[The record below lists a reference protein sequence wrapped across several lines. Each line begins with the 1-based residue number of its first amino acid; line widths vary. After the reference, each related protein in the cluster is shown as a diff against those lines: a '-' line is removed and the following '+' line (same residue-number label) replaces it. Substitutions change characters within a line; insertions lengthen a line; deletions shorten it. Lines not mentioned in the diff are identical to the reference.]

1 MTTLELTGYDL
12 YYSFL
17 SGFKEVKKHYKMLN
31 RINVFP
37 VADGDT
43 GSNLLST
50 LASIIYETK
59 ATDSFKD
66 TMGSIAEAALN
77 GARGNSGIIFAQFIN
92 GINDKIKEVEVI
104 DADSLLESINKA
116 VPYAYSAIIEPIEG
130 TIITVIREWA
140 DTMCRLKK
148 NGVNKEEFISA
159 SLEAAR
165 QSLDNTPN
173 LLDVLKKSSVVDSGA
188 CGFVTFLEGAFEYI
202 KNKSDKDIDSD
213 KVINSYTEDEI
224 LEEETD
230 IEFADE
236 HINPTDQIKYRYC
249 TEALIANINEDMSI
263 IKNEMKVLGDSLI
276 IAGSSE
282 KSRIHIHTNN
292 PAEVFNKLRGKGD
305 ILQQKVE
312 DMIQQY
318 QIANNRLYNIAIVT
332 DSIADLPKELIEKY
346 QIHVIPLNL
355 NIEGSQYLDKLT
367 IEPRDF
373 YQLLDGVKE
382 YPTSSLPSQ
391 KTVEA
396 ILDFLTNYYDYVVA
410 ITVSKAMSGT
420 FQAVERASQ
429 KYVDQGKQIKVIDS
443 KLNSGA
449 QGLLV
454 LEAARCLEEGKNF
467 GELIEHI
474 ENQIKKTKIFVS
486 VKTIKYMV
494 RGGRISP
501 IKGML
506 GKLLN
511 IKPIVSIDSNGN
523 GIAFG
528 KAYSSSANINKII
541 EILKKEN
548 EQNEIKGYCIVHA
561 NAEEKARELEE
572 RIIKEIALKSE
583 YINEISTIVGLNAG
597 IGALAVCFTQK

>member
-116 VPYAYSAIIEPIEG
+116 VPYAYSAIMEPIEG

-165 QSLDNTPN
+165 QSLENTPN

-202 KNKSDKDIDSD
+202 KNKSDKDMDSD

-312 DMIQQY
+312 DMVQQY
-318 QIANNRLYNIAIVT
+318 QIANNRLYSIAIVT

-373 YQLLDGVKE
+373 L
-382 YPTSSLPSQ
+382 S
-391 KTVEA
+391 A
-396 ILDFLTNYYDYVVA
+396 I
-410 ITVSKAMSGT
+410 
-420 FQAVERASQ
+420 RW
-429 KYVDQGKQIKVIDS
+429 
-443 KLNSGA
+443 
-449 QGLLV
+449 
-454 LEAARCLEEGKNF
+454 C
-467 GELIEHI
+467 
-474 ENQIKKTKIFVS
+474 
-486 VKTIKYMV
+486 
-494 RGGRISP
+494 
-501 IKGML
+501 
-506 GKLLN
+506 
-511 IKPIVSIDSNGN
+511 
-523 GIAFG
+523 
-528 KAYSSSANINKII
+528 
-541 EILKKEN
+541 
-548 EQNEIKGYCIVHA
+548 
-561 NAEEKARELEE
+561 
-572 RIIKEIALKSE
+572 
-583 YINEISTIVGLNAG
+583 
-597 IGALAVCFTQK
+597 